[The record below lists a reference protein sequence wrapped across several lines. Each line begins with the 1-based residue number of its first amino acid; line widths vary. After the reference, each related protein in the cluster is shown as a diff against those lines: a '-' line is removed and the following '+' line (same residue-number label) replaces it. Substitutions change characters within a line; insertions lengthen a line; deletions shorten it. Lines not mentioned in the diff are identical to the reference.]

1 MHPKMYEAAKSG
13 HFLSLTTIILE
24 NGEELFHQTTLKGN
38 NILHVAAQYRQIN
51 FIRDLLQHPSRL
63 SLLQQAHRK
72 CSDVIEPILCA
83 SSSPSSHKGPN
94 GLTAL
99 HAAVHFELPGWR
111 EILDKRP
118 EMIREQDDI
127 GWTPLH
133 FVACFG
139 KGETIRLL
147 LQYDNSV
154 AYVVDKEGQSALHIA
169 AFRGHVN
176 VIDELL
182 RSCPDPCD
190 ILNTKWQTALHAA
203 VIGGQANVVKYIL
216 NMPILE
222 DLINEQDID
231 GNTALHLATLHKQY
245 NIIYLLARDKRV
257 DHLATNKAHLTA
269 IQIFQV
275 HEEIGYKAAK
285 VEHVLQQSNAISGR
299 QGWVIEH
306 VKKRLDHQFVEDL
319 PAMSIPTRSNTTNRE
334 NDNSSKEKIIDLQ
347 VLVAMLIATVTF
359 AATFTM
365 PGGYNN
371 DGPNSGM
378 PTLAGRAA
386 FKAFVISNTT
396 AFSLSVLAI
405 FLQFDISILGAR
417 QQMRYAY
424 TAKGCIVVAIIAM
437 GLAFALGTY
446 VVLTRTVRIGI
457 VPSVMLGC
465 LVIIYLIGVYLEPSA
480 RHWQPSRRYVRSL
493 LFDYGIL

>member
-1 MHPKMYEAAKSG
+1 MERARMHPKMYETAKLG
-13 HFLSLTTIILE
+13 DFLFLTTIILE
-24 NGEELFHQTTLKGN
+24 NGEELFHQTTPKGN

-63 SLLQQAHRK
+63 SLLQQGNYKGDTPLHVATKVGSREVVQVFTDQAKALLQPNEYKELIRRPNSYKDTSLHYAVRGGCKGVVELLIEEDPQLCDITNAADESPLYLAAHRK

-83 SSSPSSHKGPN
+83 SSSPSSHKGPK

-176 VIDELL
+176 VIDGLL
-182 RSCPDPCD
+182 RSCPDTCD
-190 ILNTKWQTALHAA
+190 MLNTKWQTVLHAA
-203 VIGGQANVVKYIL
+203 VIGGRANVVKYIL
-216 NMPILE
+216 GMPILE
-222 DLINEQDID
+222 DSINEQDID
-231 GNTALHLATLHKQY
+231 GNTALHLATLPKQY

-257 DHLATNKAHLTA
+257 DHLATNKDHLTA
-269 IQIFQV
+269 IQIFQG
-275 HEEIGYKAAK
+275 HKEIGYKAAK
-285 VEHVLQQSNAISGR
+285 VEHVLQQSNAISGCQR
-299 QGWVIEH
+299 WVIEH
-306 VKKRLDHQFVEDL
+306 VQKRLDHQFVEDL
-319 PAMSIPTRSNTTNRE
+319 PAMSIPTRSNSTNRE
-334 NDNSSKEKIIDLQ
+334 NHNSSKERIIDLQ

-371 DGPNSGM
+371 DGPSSGM
-378 PTLAGRAA
+378 PTLAGRGS
-386 FKAFVISNTT
+386 FQ
-396 AFSLSVLAI
+396 SLCYI
-405 FLQFDISILGAR
+405 
-417 QQMRYAY
+417 
-424 TAKGCIVVAIIAM
+424 
-437 GLAFALGTY
+437 
-446 VVLTRTVRIGI
+446 
-457 VPSVMLGC
+457 
-465 LVIIYLIGVYLEPSA
+465 
-480 RHWQPSRRYVRSL
+480 
-493 LFDYGIL
+493 